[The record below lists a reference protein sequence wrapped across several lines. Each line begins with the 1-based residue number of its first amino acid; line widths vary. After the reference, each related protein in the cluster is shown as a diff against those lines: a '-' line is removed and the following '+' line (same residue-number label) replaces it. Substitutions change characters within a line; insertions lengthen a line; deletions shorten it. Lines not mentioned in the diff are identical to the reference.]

1 MKRFLFIIFVILLA
15 ACQTLQTVTQ
25 KRERNPNCQ
34 DVAEV
39 KIFQTLD
46 GYALASVCNYK
57 GEDYCLGMTVK
68 VDEFT
73 EPLYDKKRISA
84 PKGKCMVFKDT
95 YKYEAK
101 DESVKTVP
109 VVGFEYEYKAETEAA
124 AVARAIEDLQD
135 IKKSCVLYMGKEYKD
150 MSTSEKEEKCE
161 CVIKESLE
169 NTQNKTKPTR
179 KALEKKCGKLP
190 KDFV

>member
-1 MKRFLFIIFVILLA
+1 MKRITLFFTILLLS
-15 ACQTLQTVTQ
+15 ACQTLTSVKQT
-25 KRERNPNCQ
+25 KERNPNCQ
-34 DVAEV
+34 DIEEI

-46 GYALASVCNYK
+46 GYALGLVCDYK

-84 PKGKCMVFKDT
+84 PEGKCIVFKDT

-101 DESVKTVP
+101 DKSVNTVP
-109 VVGFEYEYKAETEAA
+109 VVGFEYEYAAETDEEA
-124 AVARAIEDLQD
+124 VERAIADLQD

-150 MSTSEKEEKCE
+150 MLTTEKEEKCG
-161 CVIKESLE
+161 CIIKESFE
-169 NTQNKTKPTR
+169 KVQNKTKLTR
-179 KALEKKCGKLP
+179 KALEKKCGKVP
-190 KDFV
+190 KNFI

>member
-1 MKRFLFIIFVILLA
+1 MSLA

-25 KRERNPNCQ
+25 KKERNPNCQ

-39 KIFQTLD
+39 KIFQTLA
-46 GYALASVCNYK
+46 GYALASVCDYK

-84 PKGKCMVFKDT
+84 PKGKCIVFKDT
-95 YKYEAK
+95 YKYETK

-109 VVGFEYEYKAETEAA
+109 VVGFEYEYEANTEEETLE
-124 AVARAIEDLQD
+124 RAIADLQD

-150 MSTSEKEEKCE
+150 MPTSEKEEKCE
-161 CVIKESLE
+161 CILKESFE
-169 NTQNKTKPTR
+169 NVQNKTKLTR
-179 KALEKKCGKLP
+179 KTLEKKCGKVP
-190 KDFV
+190 KNFI